1 MTIRHALRLFA
12 LLALLIVTACGLSNE
27 PQIISTQ
34 RPTTAAPTPLPERGE
49 PPARVSL
56 ARGREVFT
64 SAQGCALC
72 HGIGGAWDGPSA
84 PAFTCQPMLNTPE
97 TREETIR
104 VWYDIVTNGNRG
116 EVNCL
121 MPPWRNRFD
130 EQTRWDVTS
139 YSYALHYTS
148 EQLTSGKAIWAAQ
161 CASCHGEN
169 GTGIAEKNTPN
180 FADPAYLIDKSDMQ
194 LVGAITQ
201 GIPSLENHAF
211 TSLSEADRWAVI
223 AYLRAQTW
231 QDWEILLSDS
241 VAPAATED
249 AAPTQAAT
257 AVPTPSITGTPVAV
271 APEVTTAANATI
283 TVRGKSAD
291 SGVALPEGADIK
303 LRVIQPSSGTPQIL
317 GEYDAKVAADGSYT
331 FANVVRQVGAVYI
344 LSTRFSQVSQ
354 FSEPLILPAEA
365 GQIVDLPITVYE
377 VTNDPSVLAVEV
389 QRIFVDVLSE
399 NRALIQVALRIRNVD
414 RRMYVSDQTAP
425 TGNRITMEFQLPPG
439 ASSIRLV
446 PELQGQFFVFD
457 DGSPMP
463 RILGFAP
470 LAPGTEGIVQYS
482 YELPINEA
490 QVLVSE
496 PNRYAIAE
504 LTVNVPQ
511 TARAKINDA
520 NFTLGA
526 PVPLQTGIYDTYSL
540 NAGLPANAGLRFS
553 VVFEAFV
560 PQTNFLAIGIAIVGV
575 VLLILG
581 TVFVLRRR
589 GQAEPTEKT
598 SDESPV
604 EGILRQIAALDD
616 QFARGEIEESAYRT
630 ERDHLKAKAAKLLQ
644 ESKE

>member
-1 MTIRHALRLFA
+1 MTIRRALRLFA
-12 LLALLIVTACGLSNE
+12 LLVLLVVTGCGLSNE

-34 RPTTAAPTPLPERGE
+34 RPTPAAPTALPDLGE
-49 PPARVSL
+49 PPAQVSL

-72 HGIGGAWDGPSA
+72 HGVGGAWDGPSA
-84 PAFTCQPMLNTPE
+84 SAFACQPMLNSTD
-97 TREETIR
+97 TRETNIS

-116 EVNCL
+116 EVSCL

-169 GTGIAEKNTPN
+169 GTGIAEKNTLN
-180 FADPAYLIDKSDMQ
+180 FADPAYLIDKSDTQ
-194 LVGAITQ
+194 LFGAITQ
-201 GIPSLENHAF
+201 GIPNVENHAF
-211 TSLSEADRWAVI
+211 ASLSETDRWAVV

-231 QDWEILLSDS
+231 QEWEILLSDS

-249 AAPTQAAT
+249 AAPTQATT
-257 AVPTPSITGTPVAV
+257 AVPTPSVTGTPVAL
-271 APEVTTAANATI
+271 APEATAVVSATL

-291 SGVALPEGADIK
+291 GGVLLPEGTDIK
-303 LRVIQPSSGTPQIL
+303 LRVIQPSSGTPQML

-331 FANVVRQVGAVYI
+331 FANVIRQVGAVYI
-344 LSTRFSQVSQ
+344 LSTRFSEVSQ
-354 FSEPLILPAEA
+354 FSEPLILSAEA
-365 GQIVDLPITVYE
+365 GEIVDLPITVYE

-389 QRIFVDVLSE
+389 QRIFVDTLAE
-399 NRALIQVALRIRNVD
+399 NRALIQVALRLRNID

-425 TGNRITMEFQLPPG
+425 TGNRIAMEFPLAPG
-439 ASSIRLV
+439 ASSITIV
-446 PELQGQFFVFD
+446 PELQGQFFVVD

-470 LAPGTEGIVQYS
+470 LAPGAEGIVQYS
-482 YELPINEA
+482 YELPISNA
-490 QVLVSE
+490 SVLVTE
-496 PNRYAIAE
+496 PNRYAIGE

-526 PVPLQTGIYDTYSL
+526 PVTLQTGIYDTYSL

-553 VVFEAFV
+553 VVFEALV
-560 PQTNFLAIGIAIVGV
+560 PQTNFLAIGIAILGA

-581 TVFVLRRR
+581 AVFVLRRR
-589 GQAEPTEKT
+589 RQTEPTQQTAET
-598 SDESPV
+598 PDESPA
-604 EGILRQIAALDD
+604 EAILRQIAALDD

-630 ERDHLKAKAAKLLQ
+630 ARDRLKAEAAKLLQ
-644 ESKE
+644 